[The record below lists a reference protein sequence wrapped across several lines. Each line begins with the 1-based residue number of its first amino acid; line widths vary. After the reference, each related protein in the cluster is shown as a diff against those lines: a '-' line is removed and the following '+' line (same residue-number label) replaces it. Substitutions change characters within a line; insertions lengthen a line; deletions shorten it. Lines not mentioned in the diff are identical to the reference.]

1 MKSKNKDNNYI
12 VRMRVTHIK
21 EFYVEARTVD
31 EAKLKAINLE
41 GEEGQILD
49 TPDWEVLSVREN
61 T

>member
-1 MKSKNKDNNYI
+1 MKSKNKDKNYI
-12 VRMRVTHIK
+12 VRMRVTRIQ
-21 EFYVEARTVD
+21 EFYVEAHSVN
-31 EAKLKAINLE
+31 EAELKAINLE